1 VTSTDRAA
9 MLDPEQNERFVRL
22 FAETRDALFSHIFAL
37 LPNWSDAEDV
47 FQQTSLVLWRKF
59 GEFDPAKKGTGP
71 ICRNGPEGAAHK
83 LDQSPFSAEAF
94 LAWARRTAYFEVCN
108 FRRVAGRDRLQFDD
122 RLLDHLAEERG
133 ERAETLSEKRD
144 FLLDCIAKLTEE
156 QRELLLRAYDETMT
170 IQQLAEEI
178 QKAPQT
184 VYNRLS
190 QIRHTLFKCV
200 EDAMKERDAKER
212 TARG

>member
-1 VTSTDRAA
+1 MTSTDRAA
-9 MLDPEQNERFVRL
+9 VLDPEQNERFVRL

-59 GEFDPAKKGTGP
+59 GEFDVGD
-71 ICRNGPEGAAHK
+71 C
-83 LDQSPFSAEAF
+83 EAF
-94 LAWARRTAYFEVCN
+94 LAWARRAAYLEVCN